1 MQLTGSHTGTMFKR
15 YSKCVIKRRL
25 QKILHPG
32 MTMQCMICNDDD
44 DDDENGGD
52 YDGDTM
58 MVISIMM
65 KPMTKIRILHSGT
78 MAQCTNSLQV

>member
-1 MQLTGSHTGTMFKR
+1 MQLTGSHTGIMFKR

-44 DDDENGGD
+44 DDDGNGGD
-52 YDGDTM
+52 YDNDHGRDDGD
-58 MVISIMM
+58 IN
-65 KPMTKIRILHSGT
+65 HDE
-78 MAQCTNSLQV
+78 NDD